1 MTPWTCGRRVS
12 TTLNWENRESHRN
25 RPLQLLHPL
34 PKIPHKTLHNETVRY
49 CTFCQI
55 DGHFAD
61 WCFKNPNGNRYN
73 ENYGKFNKPQNRDK
87 NCGLCIS
94 KMHLAPA
101 CDIYPKA
108 IIVAEPC
115 QHCLKEY
122 RQKFFHIESICMLVQ
137 RRKDQ
142 AEPGR

>member
-1 MTPWTCGRRVS
+1 M
-12 TTLNWENRESHRN
+12 RESQEQTITTPPPPAQNNSQDSSR
-25 RPLQLLHPL
+25 RDF
-34 PKIPHKTLHNETVRY
+34 RY
-49 CTFCQI
+49 CAFCQM

-61 WCFKNPNGNRYN
+61 RCFKNPNGNRYN
-73 ENYGKFNKPQNRDK
+73 ENYGKFKPQNGDE
-87 NCGLCIS
+87 NCGLCRS
-94 KMHLAPA
+94 KVHLAPA

-122 RQKFFHIESICMLVQ
+122 RQKFFHVESIYMLVQ